1 MKDEYFVP
9 IKLEFL
15 LDTYKQFKSEY
26 TPWIYLILKIKNYY
40 YMTKAPNVMYQIDRT
55 KIAQFLEVNEST
67 IHHCFK
73 ELVSAGLLEK
83 SKSKYRLRK
92 EDAFINTYE
101 RLNNIDTKKKLKFLQ
116 IFGNDFFKFSNDVYK
131 VQTRPHMQRMVIKA
145 LRIFYY
151 LYADN
156 RHCYNIETGI
166 VESTESQ
173 SSIARNLK
181 HDPTTVKAALKM
193 LEEAGYIKLDSTNGI
208 SFTISTLNKNTFD
221 AKWDEKK
228 KQEELELVTPKY
240 KYIEGVTAI
249 QNNSNQNAV
258 RQSGDSRNNTL
269 EVQPEVPKNF
279 IGFGKYTLPPYKR
292 MHIYYANNKKDIC
305 QGLWGESDG
314 IPPTDQEIE
323 IQESLIC
330 SGHKSRYY
338 KKDDYWKYPKTKTDA
353 KAA

>member
-1 MKDEYFVP
+1 MKDKYFVP

-26 TPWIYLILKIKNYY
+26 TPWVYLILKIKNYY
-40 YMTKAPNVMYQIDRT
+40 YMTKAPNVMYEIDRT
-55 KIAQFLEVNEST
+55 EIAKFLEVNEST

-73 ELVSAGLLEK
+73 ELISAGLLEK

-101 RLNNIDTKKKLKFLQ
+101 HLNNIDAKKKLKFLQ

-131 VQTRPHMQRMVIKA
+131 VQNRPNMQRMVIKA

-151 LYADN
+151 LYAEN
-156 RHCYNIETGI
+156 RHCYTKETGI

-181 HDPTTVKAALKM
+181 HDPTTVRAALKM
-193 LEEAGYIKLDSTNGI
+193 LEAAGYIKLESENGI
-208 SFTISTLNKNTFD
+208 SFTIATLHKSTFD

-240 KYIEGVTAI
+240 KYLEGVTGI

-258 RQSGDSRNNTL
+258 RQSGDYRNNTL
-269 EVQPEVPKNF
+269 EVQPEVPNNF
-279 IGFGKYTLPPYKR
+279 IGYGKRDTAPYNIFR
-292 MHIYYANNKKDIC
+292 IYYQNNKKFIC
-305 QGLWGESDG
+305 QGQWCKSDG
-314 IPPTDQEIE
+314 IPPTDEEIK
-323 IQESLIC
+323 IQEDLLT

-338 KKDDYWKYPKTKTDA
+338 KKDDYWKYHKPMSDT